1 MVKTFVDG
9 LALPVN
15 PFDDITLEAKTNNK
29 RIEIVELGEVSLL
42 GSRSLFNISI
52 SSLFSNNLYPW
63 SATLNPQPAEF
74 YVAHLR
80 ECQEGKRPVRFVIA
94 GDGVD
99 INLLCSIE
107 SFKTTQKAG
116 ETNEFYYTLS
126 LLEYREYSITRLEEI
141 PDSLKRR
148 KAYVM
153 ADIKAEKPAGGTTHT
168 VKKGDCL
175 SGIAQHYYQ
184 NGDREH
190 YLRIYNANRTMM
202 DAYNNKHGM
211 PSFTIYPGWKLVI
224 P

>member
-9 LALPVN
+9 LLLPIN
-15 PFDDITLEAKTNNK
+15 PFDEVSLDAKVNNK

-42 GSRSLFNISI
+42 GSRGLYGISI
-52 SSLFSNNLYPW
+52 NSLFSDNTYPW
-63 SATLNPQPAEF
+63 SATLNPKSAEF
-74 YVAHLR
+74 YVDHLR
-80 ECQEGKRPVRFVIA
+80 ERQEGKRPVRFVIA
-94 GDGVD
+94 GDGLD

-126 LLEYREYSITRLEEI
+126 LMEYREYSITRLEEI

-153 ADIKAEKPAGGTTHT
+153 SDVKDQKPVGKTYT

-175 SGIAQHYYQ
+175 SSIAQSCYQ
-184 NGDREH
+184 NGGREY
-190 YLRIYNANRTMM
+190 YLRIYSANQAMM
-202 DAYNNKHGM
+202 DAYNNKHSM
-211 PSFTIYPGWKLVI
+211 PLFTIYPGWNLVI